1 MSKKSKKK
9 GTAIGALVM
18 AGLIVVSV
26 PLGVNR
32 SFSRLREDVESEYY
46 YDSTGYAIYEG
57 IDARVA
63 AANNLLTVAE
73 KYVGQD
79 PELDVYMDNLE
90 HMVKLCDNTHF
101 DDIDEIGE
109 TVRYNSRMGE
119 ESQKLADR
127 LETLDLSEKDQKY
140 PAQLIAEMES
150 EQDKIERSSFN
161 DEVIA
166 YNEKREKF
174 PANVLAPL
182 SGVKEIVPFGAGSSG
197 IGLTAPVEEK

>member
-1 MSKKSKKK
+1 MKKK
-9 GTAIGALVM
+9 NVIGALVM

-32 SFSRLREDVESEYY
+32 SFDRLREDIESEYY

-57 IDARVA
+57 IDAREA

-79 PELDVYMDNLE
+79 PELDAYMDNLE
-90 HMVKLCDNTHF
+90 HVTKLCDNTRF

-119 ESQKLADR
+119 EAQKLADR

-182 SGVKEIVPFGAGSSG
+182 SGVKEIVPFGAGSEPASAAEVNE
-197 IGLTAPVEEK
+197 LS